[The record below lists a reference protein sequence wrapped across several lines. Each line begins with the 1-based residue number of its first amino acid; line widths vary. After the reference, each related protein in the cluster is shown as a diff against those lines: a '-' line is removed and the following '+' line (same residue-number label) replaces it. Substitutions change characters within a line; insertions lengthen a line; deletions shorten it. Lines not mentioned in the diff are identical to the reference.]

1 MPFSFD
7 LNSQGYLK
15 KRESFDLEYKQN
27 FQLGDNLLKY
37 IKTMVGM
44 ANNRGGEIVFGIQ
57 DSPHILLGMTN
68 NKFVAT
74 DPKTID
80 TKIREYFEPSLR
92 WEAKEIEFDGKTFGV
107 ISVREA
113 QEKPVVCKRNK
124 DNILREGA
132 VYYRYRGETKEIEY
146 AELRKLLDGEKEKE
160 RILWIKHIEK
170 IRMVGPRNIEIL
182 DLCNAELSY
191 GDHKILLEEG
201 LIEKLNVIKEGSFTE
216 KEGEGIP
223 VLKLVGEIDGFVNS
237 EQVVVNPE
245 TIYPLTTK
253 QTQEKLGVNQYEMQ
267 AIIYSLKLKCKPKY
281 HIEIMNGKNS
291 IHKYTDKVVSVVQ
304 ALFERNGREECLSQW
319 KEEYQQ
325 ERKSKT
331 RK

>member
-1 MPFSFD
+1 MAFSFD

-44 ANNRGGEIVFGIQ
+44 ANNRGGEIVFGVK
-57 DSPHILLGMTN
+57 DTPHVLLGMTN
-68 NKFVAT
+68 NRFAST

-80 TKIREYFEPSLR
+80 AKIREYFEPSLK
-92 WEAKEIEFDGKTFGV
+92 WEAKELEFEGKTFGL

-113 QEKPVVCKRNK
+113 QDKPIVCKRNK
-124 DNILREGA
+124 DSILREGA

-146 AELRKLLDGEKEKE
+146 PELRKLLDGEKEKE

-182 DLCNAELSY
+182 DMCRGELSY
-191 GDHKILLEEG
+191 GDHKILLEES

-216 KEGEGIP
+216 KEGAGIP
-223 VLKLVGEIDGFVNS
+223 VLKLIGEIDGFVNS

-253 QTQEKLGVNQYEMQ
+253 QAQEKLGVNQYEMQ
-267 AIIYSLKLKCKPKY
+267 AIIYSLKLKSKPTY
-281 HIEIMNGKNS
+281 HIEITNGKNS

-304 ALFERNGREECLSQW
+304 ALFERNGREECLSKW
-319 KEEYQQ
+319 KEQYQQ
-325 ERKSKT
+325 ERKART

>member
-1 MPFSFD
+1 MPFSFE

-44 ANNRGGEIVFGIQ
+44 ANNRGGEIVFGVK
-57 DSPHILLGMTN
+57 DSPHILTGMTN
-68 NKFVAT
+68 NKFVST

-92 WEAKEIEFDGKTFGV
+92 WELKEIDFEGKAFGI
-107 ISVREA
+107 ISVKEA

-132 VYYRYRGETKEIEY
+132 VYYRYRAETKEIEY
-146 AELRKLLDGEKEKE
+146 AELRKLLDSEKEKE

-182 DLCNAELSY
+182 DMCKGELSY
-191 GDHKILLEEG
+191 GDHKILLEES

-216 KEGEGIP
+216 KKGEGLP
-223 VLKLVGEIDGFVNS
+223 VLKLIGEIDGFVNS

-245 TIYPLTTK
+245 MMYPLTTK
-253 QTQEKLGVNQYEMQ
+253 QVQEKLGVNQYEMQ
-267 AIIYSLKLKCKPKY
+267 AIIYSLKLKSKPKY
-281 HIEIMNGKNS
+281 HIEITNGKNS

-304 ALFERNGREECLSQW
+304 ALFERNGREESLSEW
-319 KEEYQQ
+319 KEQYK
-325 ERKSKT
+325 RARISKT

>member
-1 MPFSFD
+1 MAFSFV

-44 ANNRGGEIVFGIQ
+44 ANNRGGEIVFGVK
-57 DSPHILLGMTN
+57 DTPHVLLGMTN
-68 NKFVAT
+68 NKLAST

-80 TKIREYFEPSLR
+80 AKIREYFEPSLK
-92 WEAKEIEFDGKTFGV
+92 WEVKELEFEGKTFGL

-113 QEKPVVCKRNK
+113 QEKPIVCKRNK
-124 DNILREGA
+124 DSILREGA

-146 AELRKLLDGEKEKE
+146 PELRKLLDGEKEKE

-182 DLCNAELSY
+182 DMCEGELSY
-191 GDHKILLEEG
+191 GDHKILLEES

-216 KEGEGIP
+216 KEGAGIP
-223 VLKLVGEIDGFVNS
+223 VLKLIGEIDGFVNP
-237 EQVVVNPE
+237 EHVVVNPE
-245 TIYPLTTK
+245 TIYPYTTK
-253 QTQEKLGVNQYEMQ
+253 QIQERLGINQFEMQ
-267 AIIYSLKLKCKPKY
+267 AIINCLGLKSKPKY
-281 HIEIMNGKNS
+281 HIEITNGKNF
-291 IHKYTDKVVSVVQ
+291 IHKYTDKVISVVQ
-304 ALFERNGREECLSQW
+304 ALFERNGREKCLSQW
-319 KEEYQQ
+319 KEQYQQ
-325 ERKSKT
+325 ERKSRT